1 MSAPFVIETSGL
13 TKRFG
18 RRIAVDDVDL
28 RVPRGSAFGY
38 LEPNGLGDNSLQPT
52 ASSPDS
58 AEAGGWRTTLRSSV
72 ARERS
77 VCSGRDAVVR
87 GIRAFPDVAKS

>member
-28 RVPRGSAFGY
+28 RVPRGSAVGY
-38 LEPNGLGDNSLQPT
+38 LGPNGLGDNSLQPN
-52 ASSPDS
+52 
-58 AEAGGWRTTLRSSV
+58 GLV
-72 ARERS
+72 ARFSR
-77 VCSGRDAVVR
+77 SGRLADDPTVER
-87 GIRAFPDVAKS
+87 GP